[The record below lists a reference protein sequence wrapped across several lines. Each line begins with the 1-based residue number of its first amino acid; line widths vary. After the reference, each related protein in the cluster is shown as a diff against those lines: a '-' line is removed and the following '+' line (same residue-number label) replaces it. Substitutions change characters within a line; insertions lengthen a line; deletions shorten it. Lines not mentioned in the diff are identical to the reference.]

1 MNKVQGENH
10 PQIKSQTH
18 QKEEQINSVLT
29 TIKSNPKFIKLLF
42 YSLNS
47 LEGFIS
53 FPNKEIR
60 INSKLIMSLE
70 GLEILKYVGVVNT
83 GNDEVLKVYNN

>member
-1 MNKVQGENH
+1 MNKIQGENAPH
-10 PQIKSQTH
+10 IKPHSH
-18 QKEEQINSVLT
+18 QKEEQINNVLT

-53 FPNKEIR
+53 LPNKEIKLNSR
-60 INSKLIMSLE
+60 IIISLE
-70 GLEILKYVGVVNT
+70 GLEILKRQ
-83 GNDEVLKVYNN
+83 VLLYPLG

>member
-1 MNKVQGENH
+1 MNKIQGENAPH
-10 PQIKSQTH
+10 IKPNSH
-18 QKEEQINSVLT
+18 QKEEQINNVLT

-53 FPNKEIR
+53 LPNKEIKLNSR
-60 INSKLIMSLE
+60 IIISLE
-70 GLEILKYVGVVNT
+70 GLEILKNVGILNT
-83 GNDEVLKVYNN
+83 GNDDVLKVNQY

>member
-1 MNKVQGENH
+1 MKKIQGENAPH
-10 PQIKSQTH
+10 IKPLSH
-18 QKEEQINSVLT
+18 QKEEQINNVLT

-53 FPNKEIR
+53 LPNKEIR
-60 INSKLIMSLE
+60 LNSRIIISLE
-70 GLEILKYVGVVNT
+70 GLEILKNVGIMNT
-83 GNDEVLKVYNN
+83 GNDDVLKVKQY